1 MAADT
6 YKTKGMRQA
15 LINSLRNKGIT
26 HERVLE
32 AMNKVPR
39 HLFLDSAFLAYAYQD
54 KAFNIGEGQTISQP
68 YTVAYQ
74 SSLLDVQG
82 GEKVLEI
89 GTGSGYQASVLI
101 EMGANLYT
109 IEYNRKLYEKA
120 KVLLQKFKY
129 KANFIY
135 GDGSQGFTPAAP
147 YHKILVTAGAPTV
160 PHALIEQLAEGGRL
174 VIPVGNLKNQQM
186 YCIDKLPNGKI
197 KETALDYFVF
207 VPLLGRYGWDK

>member
-6 YKTKGMRQA
+6 YKTKGMRQV
-15 LINSLRNKGIT
+15 LINSLREKGIT

-39 HLFLDSAFLAYAYQD
+39 HLFLDSAFLSYAYQD

-74 SSLLDVQG
+74 SSLLDVQI

-120 KVLLQKFKY
+120 KHLLQKLKY
-129 KANFIY
+129 KGNFIY
-135 GDGSQGFTPAAP
+135 GDGSQGFTPSAP

-160 PHALIEQLAEGGRL
+160 PHTLIEQLAEGGRL
-174 VIPVGNLKNQQM
+174 VIPVGNLQSQQM

-197 KETALDYFVF
+197 KETALDFFVF
-207 VPLLGRYGWDK
+207 VPLLGKYGWDK